1 MSEHPREAP
10 LSRVSMLSPTA
21 LVGSDAIILDGGL
34 SESEL
39 RTVLDALPAAIYT
52 TDAAGRVT
60 YYNRAAAELA
70 GREPELGKDEWC
82 VTWRLY
88 NRDGTPLPHDQCPM
102 AIAIKENRAVRGAE
116 AILEPPDGTRLH
128 FVRTRR
134 RCGTPRANWSVR

>member
-1 MSEHPREAP
+1 
-10 LSRVSMLSPTA
+10 MLSPTA